1 MKQFD
6 PKQLGFFTGT
16 TAYHIHTPH
25 VMLTDGAKY
34 LAEHA
39 QAYWLMDAIASYLPA
54 LINRE
59 HFVVAS
65 LAVKNQSALLM
76 LTDGNYKELAIQ
88 RITYTDFPMSDI
100 TLFACWTETCWV
112 LMLPSEY

>member
-16 TAYHIHTPH
+16 TTYHLH
-25 VMLTDGAKY
+25 VPRVVLTDGAKY
-34 LAEHA
+34 VAEHA
-39 QAYWLMDAIASYLPA
+39 EAYWLMDAIASYLPA
-54 LINRE
+54 LVNRE

-65 LAVKNQSALLM
+65 LAVKNQSALLW
-76 LTDGNYKELAIQ
+76 LTDGNYKDIASQ
-88 RITYTDFPMSDI
+88 RIPYTDFPMPDI
-100 TLFACWTETCWV
+100 TLFACWSGDYWV

>member
-16 TAYHIHTPH
+16 TAYHLH
-25 VMLTDGAKY
+25 VPRLVLTDGAKY

-59 HFVVAS
+59 HFVAAS
-65 LAVKNQSALLM
+65 LAVKNQSGALL
-76 LTDGNYKELAIQ
+76 LTDGNYRELAFQ
-88 RITYTDFPMSDI
+88 RIPYTDFPMRDI
-100 TLFACWTETCWV
+100 TLFACWAGDYWV
-112 LMLPSEY
+112 LMLTSEY